1 MTCLFQQD
9 TTYEELAKRKTNN
22 NGSLS
27 CKDYSEVFEGV
38 IGKESKLRGYYDD
51 KYWSQVKVSQGLT
64 FVEQSEQ
71 EEKLQF
77 ALRSMGDNV
86 EDIRDEVKMMRAF
99 MAKKFPGEDW
109 RNAMLAAEN
118 DEVTI

>member
-1 MTCLFQQD
+1 M
-9 TTYEELAKRKTNN
+9 
-22 NGSLS
+22 
-27 CKDYSEVFEGV
+27 FEGV

-86 EDIRDEVKMMRAF
+86 EDIRDEMKMMRSF

-109 RNAMLAAEN
+109 RNGMLA
-118 DEVTI
+118 V